1 MSVWLLWNSLSASR
15 RWSLFSRSFIFIISS
30 SSSFFRLVSHHPIP
44 PVLLFSPS
52 PSFRFDFD
60 FVSVSPPVP
69 TLLLHPRPP
78 LFPPSLGES
87 GSESRD
93 GARLRQCFMFTKETV
108 GIPVCAVQ
116 EPLCCISLLFHTRP
130 PTSPIQTS
138 NSAAPSSS
146 SSSWREAVSTA
157 ALRSPRS
164 PISRRLDL
172 LREAEIDLLAAIHVY
187 SVSNERDAGSWKLE
201 TEVRETS
208 SSRAFLAAAASC
220 SVGLVIHSLRERME
234 AKGTLPHDDDEAD
247 LLSVQCVKNIMAMA
261 MLESVLTS
269 GNQGEGEPWRLECGT
284 RGRPTYKCPM
294 GVNIETRRDF
304 FFGVET
310 RD

>member
-1 MSVWLLWNSLSASR
+1 MVPLPFSLLPSSLLLLPPSFLPVKRCVQPLSCSSLPANLHHQAEKRRRRRRRRKKKMSVWLLWNSLSASR
-15 RWSLFSRSFIFIISS
+15 RWSLFSRSFIFIISSS

-60 FVSVSPPVP
+60 FVSVSPTPTA

-108 GIPVCAVQ
+108 GIPVCAAQ

-146 SSSWREAVSTA
+146 SWREAVSTA
-157 ALRSPRS
+157 ALRNPRS

-172 LREAEIDLLAAIHVY
+172 LREAEIDLLAA
-187 SVSNERDAGSWKLE
+187 
-201 TEVRETS
+201 T
-208 SSRAFLAAAASC
+208 
-220 SVGLVIHSLRERME
+220 
-234 AKGTLPHDDDEAD
+234 
-247 LLSVQCVKNIMAMA
+247 
-261 MLESVLTS
+261 
-269 GNQGEGEPWRLECGT
+269 RL
-284 RGRPTYKCPM
+284 
-294 GVNIETRRDF
+294 
-304 FFGVET
+304 
-310 RD
+310 

>member
-15 RWSLFSRSFIFIISS
+15 RSSLFSRSFIFIISSS

-60 FVSVSPPVP
+60 FVSVSPPQLFSS
-69 TLLLHPRPP
+69 TPP

-93 GARLRQCFMFTKETV
+93 GARLRQCFTFTKETV
-108 GIPVCAVQ
+108 GIPVCAAQ
-116 EPLCCISLLFHTRP
+116 EPLCFILLLFHTRP

-172 LREAEIDLLAAIHVY
+172 LREAEIDLLAAIHV
-187 SVSNERDAGSWKLE
+187 SNERDAGSWKLE

-208 SSRAFLAAAASC
+208 SSRDFLAAAASC

-234 AKGTLPHDDDEAD
+234 AKGTLPHDDDKAD
-247 LLSVQCVKNIMAMA
+247 LLSVQCVEIIMAMT
-261 MLESVLTS
+261 MLESVSTS
-269 GNQGEGEPWRLECGT
+269 GNQGEG
-284 RGRPTYKCPM
+284 
-294 GVNIETRRDF
+294 GVWNVAPG
-304 FFGVET
+304 GVQPINAQWG
-310 RD
+310 